1 MAFIIFD
8 DDYMKRK
15 TIILGTIVSI
25 LFLCAYHPITDKKQA
40 EDNEVTLVM
49 VGDMLMHMPIN
60 RSGQRADGDMDFT
73 HLFTYTKRMI
83 SEADLALVNQ
93 EVILGGDELRISGY
107 PMFNTYYEVGDA
119 LADAGFD
126 VVLHATNHA
135 VDRGKDGLLNC
146 ISFWEEKYPDIAYL
160 GIQDSQEDRDNIYIF
175 EKNGIKISVLNYT
188 YGLNGL
194 PLPEDMPYAVNLM
207 DKEQMAID
215 IAKAKELS
223 DFVVV
228 CPHWGTEYV
237 LTASSYQK
245 DYAQFFLEN
254 GVDLVIGTH
263 PHVIEPVEM
272 LFDDNGNKMLVY
284 YSLGNYVNSTASE
297 ENDIGKRMLGARAEV
312 CIEKDE
318 KGEVSIKEYK
328 AHPIVTYVSANKKTI
343 SVFPMRMFNDEL
355 ANRSFTIKL
364 DTNFSKEYLKDIWQT
379 VIGE

>member
-93 EVILGGDELRISGY
+93 EVILGGEELGISGY

-215 IAKAKELS
+215 ITKAKELS

-297 ENDIGKRMLGARAEV
+297 ENDIGKRMLGAIAEV